1 MSAPP
6 GLSNFACVGSSEKF
20 RPTKGVRGLG
30 RVGVVQSVA
39 ALQYLKWASK
49 RDGDRF
55 FSRTYC
61 DKVMVFN

>member
-20 RPTKGVRGLG
+20 RATKGV

-39 ALQYLKWASK
+39 ALQYLKWACK
-49 RDGDRF
+49 RDGDRS
-55 FSRTYC
+55 FSKTYC